1 MKNRR
6 NEFYKDLDLY
16 KDRKISC
23 GCTSIAIFFILL
35 IIVGEFLVFSFFDD
49 IRFNPKIQTTRNPVG
64 EISSLQ
70 TIGLSQSE
78 REIVVPQGLL
88 NLAISEALSRDL
100 STIITQEGIEISGKI
115 GYLLPSN
122 ATVKLYPEVVD
133 GDLAFKV
140 VSVKI
145 GHVGVAKSLAFNVSP
160 QVKRALNKK
169 INRPENYHLEAA
181 ILSEAV
187 MRLVY
192 RENGN

>member
-16 KDRKISC
+16 KDRKIGC
-23 GCTSIAIFFILL
+23 GCTSIAVFFILL

-49 IRFNPKIQTTRNPVG
+49 IRFNPKTQVMRNPVG
-64 EISSLQ
+64 EISNLQ
-70 TIGLSQSE
+70 TISLSRSE

-88 NLAISEALSRDL
+88 NLALSEALSKDL
-100 STIITQEGIEISGKI
+100 NTIITQEGIEISGKI

-122 ATVKLYPEVVD
+122 ATVTLYPEVVD
-133 GDLAFKV
+133 GDLGFRV
-140 VSVKI
+140 ISVKI
-145 GHVGVAKSLAFNVSP
+145 GQINVAKAMAFNVSAL
-160 QVKRALNKK
+160 VKRALNKK
-169 INRPENYHLEAA
+169 IDIPENYRLEAA